1 MNIQLHPT
9 LLKTINHQLLKAVML
24 FSPVLLGASC
34 GGSGDAGVASTALAA
49 TTTIA
54 TSGTTPGTTLKSF
67 KAQVWADNWF
77 SLYVGETYVGEDSVP
92 ITTERSFNSET
103 LSFKASYPFELNFA
117 IKDYKQN
124 DTGLEYIGLTNQ
136 QMGDGGFITQIT
148 DTTTGKIVAVS
159 NTAFKCKV
167 IHKAPLNTA
176 CAKQASPTVAS
187 CGATILAEPSG
198 WKSAGFDTTGW
209 ESATVYTAAQVG
221 VKDGYYDIA
230 WDAAAKLIWTS
241 DLNADNTLLCKTT
254 VTGP

>member
-1 MNIQLHPT
+1 MKTQIHST
-9 LLKTINHQLLKAVML
+9 LQKKSSFSLLKAVML
-24 FSPVLLGASC
+24 SMPVLLGASC
-34 GGSGDAGVASTALAA
+34 GGSGDTGVASAA
-49 TTTIA
+49 TNVPATVSTT
-54 TSGTTPGTTLKSF
+54 SSETLKSF
-67 KAQVWADNWF
+67 KAQMWADNWF
-77 SLYVGETYVGEDSVP
+77 SLYVNEAYVGEDSVP

-103 LSFKASYPFELNFA
+103 LSFKASYPFELNFI
-117 IKDYKQN
+117 IKDFKQN
-124 DTGLEYIGLTNQ
+124 DTGLEYIGSTKQ
-136 QMGDGGFITQIT
+136 QMGDGGFIAQIT
-148 DTTTGKIVAVS
+148 DTSTGKIVAVTS
-159 NTAFKCKV
+159 TAFKCKV

-176 CAKQASPTVAS
+176 CAKEANPTVAS

-209 ESATVYTAAQVG
+209 ESATAYTAAQIG